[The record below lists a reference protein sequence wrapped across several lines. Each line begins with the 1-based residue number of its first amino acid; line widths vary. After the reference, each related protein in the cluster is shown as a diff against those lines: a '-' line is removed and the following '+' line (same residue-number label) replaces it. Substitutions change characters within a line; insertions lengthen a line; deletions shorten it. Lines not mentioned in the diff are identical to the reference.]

1 MSEEAVFLDNLS
13 PAEKDLKNTSTHRW
27 RTNNVSGYDSM
38 NEYKQ
43 QMGSGIIA

>member
-1 MSEEAVFLDNLS
+1 MNEEAVFLDNLS
-13 PAEKDLKNTSTHRW
+13 PAEKDLKNIRTHRW